1 MVSFMFVQFTVKN
14 FMSFKNENVLDWSAV
29 NAYKE
34 YSDNL
39 IFISNKEK
47 FLKVMSIYGANA
59 SGKSNILMAF
69 RFFRKIIRD
78 SFSNANNE
86 SFEEINSNGV
96 LKKYYQP
103 YAFCK
108 EKEDTEFE
116 LIFIIGDKEYQY
128 GYCYNDQYINYE
140 WLYQTSLE
148 TNRKKIIFERSSDN
162 IELGSSIK
170 KECHKYINEIDNDV
184 LVLSFFNRLKLKNK
198 LFNDVY
204 NSIIKVLV
212 FCDEFDDLYSYL
224 LEDVLITFI
233 DNEKDNLL
241 QYLEAIESGISDIKY
256 NKDRD
261 KVSIYTYHKG
271 LDNDEYKLDIDN
283 ESAGTVKSLAL
294 YALIKVVIASGQALF
309 FDELNIK
316 LHPLLLKFIIDM
328 FNNSSTGAQ
337 LIYTTHDVTLLSNK
351 FFRRDQIW
359 FTQKD
364 QYGISK
370 LYSLAEFKIRNDA
383 SFEKDYLGGIYGGI
397 PYLKD
402 FEIGSED
409 NGEG

>member
-1 MVSFMFVQFTVKN
+1 MVSFMLVQFTVKN
-14 FMSFKNENVLDWSAV
+14 FMSFKNENILDWSAV

-34 YSDNL
+34 HSDNL
-39 IFISNKEK
+39 IFVSNKEK

-69 RFFRKIIRD
+69 KFFRKIIRD

-128 GYCYNDQYINYE
+128 GYCYNDQCINYE

-170 KECHKYINEIDNDV
+170 KECQKYINEIDNDV

-256 NKDRD
+256 KKDRD

-383 SFEKDYLGGIYGGI
+383 SFEKDYLGGVYGGI

>member
-1 MVSFMFVQFTVKN
+1 MVSFMLVQFTVKN
-14 FMSFKNENVLDWSAV
+14 FMSFKNENILDWSAV

-34 YSDNL
+34 HSDNL
-39 IFISNKEK
+39 IFVSNKEK

-86 SFEEINSNGV
+86 SFEEINSNSI

-128 GYCYNDQYINYE
+128 GYCYNDQCINYE

-170 KECHKYINEIDNDV
+170 KECQKYINEIDNDV

-212 FCDEFDDLYSYL
+212 FCDEFDDMYSHL
-224 LEDVLITFI
+224 LVDILITFI

-256 NKDRD
+256 RKDKD

-271 LDNDEYKLDIDN
+271 LDNNEYKLDIDN

-370 LYSLAEFKIRNDA
+370 LYSFAEFKIRNDA
-383 SFEKDYLGGIYGGI
+383 SFEKDYLGGVYGGI

-409 NGEG
+409 NVEG

>member
-1 MVSFMFVQFTVKN
+1 MVSFMLVQFTVKN
-14 FMSFKNENVLDWSAV
+14 FMSFKNENILDWSAV

-34 YSDNL
+34 HSDNL
-39 IFISNKEK
+39 IFVSNKEK

-69 RFFRKIIRD
+69 KFFRKIIRD

-128 GYCYNDQYINYE
+128 GYCYNDQCINYE

-170 KECHKYINEIDNDV
+170 KECQKYINEIDNDV

-256 NKDRD
+256 KKDRD

-359 FTQKD
+359 FVQKD
-364 QYGISK
+364 EFG
-370 LYSLAEFKIRNDA
+370 YSELVALSDFKVRSDA
-383 SFEKDYLGGIYGGI
+383 SFEKDYLAGVDGGI
-397 PYLKD
+397 PNLKE
-402 FEIGSED
+402 FELK
-409 NGEG
+409 EGV

>member
-1 MVSFMFVQFTVKN
+1 MVSFMLVQFTVKN
-14 FMSFKNENVLDWSAV
+14 FMSFKNENILDWSAV

-34 YSDNL
+34 HSDNL
-39 IFISNKEK
+39 IFVSNKEK

-86 SFEEINSNGV
+86 SFEEINSNSI

-128 GYCYNDQYINYE
+128 GYCYNDQCINYE

-170 KECHKYINEIDNDV
+170 KECQKYINEIDNDV

-212 FCDEFDDLYSYL
+212 FCDEFDDMYSHL
-224 LEDVLITFI
+224 LVDILITFI

-256 NKDRD
+256 RKDKD
-261 KVSIYTYHKG
+261 KVSIYTYHRG
-271 LDNDEYKLDIDN
+271 LDNNEYKLDIDN

-383 SFEKDYLGGIYGGI
+383 SFEKDYLGGVYGGI

>member
-1 MVSFMFVQFTVKN
+1 VQFTVKN
-14 FMSFKNENVLDWSAV
+14 FMSFKNENILDWSAV

-34 YSDNL
+34 HSDNL
-39 IFISNKEK
+39 IFVSNKEK

-86 SFEEINSNGV
+86 SFEEINSNSI

-128 GYCYNDQYINYE
+128 GYCYNDQCINYE

-170 KECHKYINEIDNDV
+170 KECQKYINEIDNDV

-212 FCDEFDDLYSYL
+212 FCDEFDDMYSHL
-224 LEDVLITFI
+224 LVDILITFI

-256 NKDRD
+256 RKDKD

-271 LDNDEYKLDIDN
+271 LDNNEYKLDIDN

-370 LYSLAEFKIRNDA
+370 LYSFAEFKIRNDA
-383 SFEKDYLGGIYGGI
+383 SFEKDYLGGVYGGI

>member
-1 MVSFMFVQFTVKN
+1 MVSFMLVQFTVKN
-14 FMSFKNENVLDWSAV
+14 FMSFKNENILDWSAV

-34 YSDNL
+34 HSDNL
-39 IFISNKEK
+39 IFVPNKEK

-128 GYCYNDQYINYE
+128 GYCYNDQCINYE

-256 NKDRD
+256 RKDKD
-261 KVSIYTYHKG
+261 KVSIYTYHRG
-271 LDNDEYKLDIDN
+271 LDNNEYKLDIDN

-383 SFEKDYLGGIYGGI
+383 SFEKDYLGGVYGGI

>member
-1 MVSFMFVQFTVKN
+1 MVSFMLVQFTVKN
-14 FMSFKNENVLDWSAV
+14 FMSFKNENILDWSAV

-34 YSDNL
+34 HSDNL
-39 IFISNKEK
+39 IFVSNKEK
-47 FLKVMSIYGANA
+47 FLKVMSINGANA

-128 GYCYNDQYINYE
+128 GYCYNDQCINYE

-148 TNRKKIIFERSSDN
+148 TNRKKIIFERNSDN

-170 KECHKYINEIDNDV
+170 KECQKYINEIDNDV

-212 FCDEFDDLYSYL
+212 FCDEFDDMYSHL
-224 LEDVLITFI
+224 LADILITFI

-256 NKDRD
+256 RKDKD

-271 LDNDEYKLDIDN
+271 LDNNEYKLDIDN

-294 YALIKVVIASGQALF
+294 YVLIKVVIASGQALF

-383 SFEKDYLGGIYGGI
+383 SFEKDYLGGVYGGI

>member
-1 MVSFMFVQFTVKN
+1 MVSFMLVQFTVKN
-14 FMSFKNENVLDWSAV
+14 FMSFKNENILDWSAV

-34 YSDNL
+34 HSDNL
-39 IFISNKEK
+39 IFVPNKEK

-128 GYCYNDQYINYE
+128 GYCYNDQCINYE

-170 KECHKYINEIDNDV
+170 KECHKYLNEIDNDV

-256 NKDRD
+256 RKDKD
-261 KVSIYTYHKG
+261 KVSIYTYHRG
-271 LDNDEYKLDIDN
+271 LDNNEYKLDIDN

-383 SFEKDYLGGIYGGI
+383 SFEKDYLGGVYGGI

>member
-1 MVSFMFVQFTVKN
+1 
-14 FMSFKNENVLDWSAV
+14 MSFKNENVLDWSAV

>member
-1 MVSFMFVQFTVKN
+1 M
-14 FMSFKNENVLDWSAV
+14 
-29 NAYKE
+29 
-34 YSDNL
+34 YSHL
-39 IFISNKEK
+39 
-47 FLKVMSIYGANA
+47 
-59 SGKSNILMAF
+59 
-69 RFFRKIIRD
+69 
-78 SFSNANNE
+78 
-86 SFEEINSNGV
+86 
-96 LKKYYQP
+96 
-103 YAFCK
+103 
-108 EKEDTEFE
+108 
-116 LIFIIGDKEYQY
+116 
-128 GYCYNDQYINYE
+128 
-140 WLYQTSLE
+140 
-148 TNRKKIIFERSSDN
+148 
-162 IELGSSIK
+162 
-170 KECHKYINEIDNDV
+170 
-184 LVLSFFNRLKLKNK
+184 LV
-198 LFNDVY
+198 D
-204 NSIIKVLV
+204 I
-212 FCDEFDDLYSYL
+212 
-224 LEDVLITFI
+224 LITFI

-256 NKDRD
+256 RKDKD

-271 LDNDEYKLDIDN
+271 LDNNEYKLDIDN

-370 LYSLAEFKIRNDA
+370 LYSFAEFKIRNDA
-383 SFEKDYLGGIYGGI
+383 SFEKDYLGGVYGGI

>member
-1 MVSFMFVQFTVKN
+1 MVSFMLVQFTVKN
-14 FMSFKNENVLDWSAV
+14 FMSFKNENILDWSAV

-34 YSDNL
+34 HSDNL
-39 IFISNKEK
+39 IFVPNKEK

-128 GYCYNDQYINYE
+128 GYCYNDKCINYE

-256 NKDRD
+256 RKDKD
-261 KVSIYTYHKG
+261 KVSIYTYHRG
-271 LDNDEYKLDIDN
+271 LDNNEYKLDIDN

-383 SFEKDYLGGIYGGI
+383 SFEKDYLGGVYGGI

>member
-1 MVSFMFVQFTVKN
+1 M
-14 FMSFKNENVLDWSAV
+14 
-29 NAYKE
+29 
-34 YSDNL
+34 
-39 IFISNKEK
+39 IR
-47 FLKVMSIYGANA
+47 SIN
-59 SGKSNILMAF
+59 
-69 RFFRKIIRD
+69 R
-78 SFSNANNE
+78 
-86 SFEEINSNGV
+86 
-96 LKKYYQP
+96 
-103 YAFCK
+103 
-108 EKEDTEFE
+108 
-116 LIFIIGDKEYQY
+116 
-128 GYCYNDQYINYE
+128 YCYNDQYINYE

-316 LHPLLLKFIIDM
+316 LHPLLLKFIID
-328 FNNSSTGAQ
+328 
-337 LIYTTHDVTLLSNK
+337 
-351 FFRRDQIW
+351 
-359 FTQKD
+359 
-364 QYGISK
+364 
-370 LYSLAEFKIRNDA
+370 SL
-383 SFEKDYLGGIYGGI
+383 
-397 PYLKD
+397 
-402 FEIGSED
+402 
-409 NGEG
+409 

>member
-1 MVSFMFVQFTVKN
+1 MVSFMLVQFTVKN
-14 FMSFKNENVLDWSAV
+14 FMSFKNENILDWSAV

-34 YSDNL
+34 HSDNL
-39 IFISNKEK
+39 IFVPNKEK

-128 GYCYNDQYINYE
+128 GYCYNDQCINYE

-256 NKDRD
+256 RKDKD
-261 KVSIYTYHKG
+261 KVSIYTYHRG
-271 LDNDEYKLDIDN
+271 LDNNEYKLDIDN

-309 FDELNIK
+309 LMN
-316 LHPLLLKFIIDM
+316 
-328 FNNSSTGAQ
+328 
-337 LIYTTHDVTLLSNK
+337 
-351 FFRRDQIW
+351 
-359 FTQKD
+359 
-364 QYGISK
+364 
-370 LYSLAEFKIRNDA
+370 
-383 SFEKDYLGGIYGGI
+383 
-397 PYLKD
+397 
-402 FEIGSED
+402 
-409 NGEG
+409 

>member
-1 MVSFMFVQFTVKN
+1 MVSFMLVQFTVKN
-14 FMSFKNENVLDWSAV
+14 FMSFKNENILDWSAV

-34 YSDNL
+34 HSDNL

-86 SFEEINSNGV
+86 SFEEINSNSI
-96 LKKYYQP
+96 LRKYYQP

-128 GYCYNDQYINYE
+128 GYCYNDQCINYE

-148 TNRKKIIFERSSDN
+148 TNRKKIIFERNSDN

-170 KECHKYINEIDNDV
+170 KECQKYINEIDNDV

-212 FCDEFDDLYSYL
+212 FCDEFDDMYSHL
-224 LEDVLITFI
+224 LADILITFI

-256 NKDRD
+256 RKDKD

-271 LDNDEYKLDIDN
+271 LDNNEYKLDIDN

-294 YALIKVVIASGQALF
+294 YVLIKVVIASGQALF

-383 SFEKDYLGGIYGGI
+383 SFEKDYLGGVYGGI

>member
-1 MVSFMFVQFTVKN
+1 MVSFMLVQFTVKN
-14 FMSFKNENVLDWSAV
+14 FMSFKNENILDWSAV

-34 YSDNL
+34 HSDNL
-39 IFISNKEK
+39 IFVPNKEK

-128 GYCYNDQYINYE
+128 GYCYNDQCINYE

-204 NSIIKVLV
+204 SSIIKVLV

-256 NKDRD
+256 RKDKD
-261 KVSIYTYHKG
+261 KVSIYTYHRG
-271 LDNDEYKLDIDN
+271 LDNNEYKLDIDN

-383 SFEKDYLGGIYGGI
+383 SFEKDYLGGVYGGI

>member
-1 MVSFMFVQFTVKN
+1 MVSFMLVQFTVKN
-14 FMSFKNENVLDWSAV
+14 FMSFKNENILDWSAV

-34 YSDNL
+34 HSDNL
-39 IFISNKEK
+39 IFVPNKEK

-128 GYCYNDQYINYE
+128 GYCYNDQCINYE

-170 KECHKYINEIDNDV
+170 KVCHKYINEIDNDV

-256 NKDRD
+256 RKDKD
-261 KVSIYTYHKG
+261 KVSIYTYHRG
-271 LDNDEYKLDIDN
+271 LDNNEYKLDIDN

-383 SFEKDYLGGIYGGI
+383 SFEKDYLGGVYGGI